1 MKALKL
7 NRPVAFID
15 VETTGLSPSYDRI
28 IELTALK
35 VHPDGTEELKSQRM
49 NPGMQIPAEA
59 TAIHGITNED
69 VADKPEFRQYARS
82 LKDFFDDCDIG
93 GFGVKRFDLPILEAE
108 FKRAGVEFS
117 SEGRFILDALVI
129 YHKLEPRDLFAAYR
143 KYCGKELEGAH
154 GSGVD
159 VKAASEVL
167 DCQLEQHPDL
177 PREVAELDAFCNP
190 RDPNWIDSEG
200 KFVWC
205 EGEAALNF
213 GQYKGR
219 LLRQVVD
226 DDPEYIQWVASA
238 DFSTEVKGIAAGSM
252 NAKFPLNEA
261 HSTCD
266 TPSFREPDDVHPIN
280 T

>member
-1 MKALKL
+1 MEAVLRLAITTTLIEYEILQNKPSFPRKRESRKIAYWSSQLY
-7 NRPVAFID
+7 
-15 VETTGLSPSYDRI
+15 ETGS
-28 IELTALK
+28 
-35 VHPDGTEELKSQRM
+35 
-49 NPGMQIPAEA
+49 
-59 TAIHGITNED
+59 
-69 VADKPEFRQYARS
+69 
-82 LKDFFDDCDIG
+82 
-93 GFGVKRFDLPILEAE
+93 VKRFDLPILEAE

-129 YHKLEPRDLFAAYR
+129 YHKLEPRDLFAACR

-238 DFSTEVKGIAAGSM
+238 DFSTEVKGIAAGSG
-252 NAKFPLNEA
+252 
-261 HSTCD
+261 
-266 TPSFREPDDVHPIN
+266 VGWQ
-280 T
+280 